1 MARRR
6 RATDNPFAGTENELV
21 TPKWRS
27 AAFETQARNTS
38 LWRMVLKLPNTARYL
53 AGRAWSQRPAL
64 VVLVLITTAAGGV
77 ASGVGLYS
85 TASVLRQLFTAAPTP
100 QRLHAALPAILVVM
114 CALAVQRLTD
124 AISQYGTEV
133 TGVLMRRACEEEV
146 FTASI
151 SVPVSAYDDANWY
164 DARELASQSGSMHV
178 DGAWTRMVTAV
189 GSLTGLAATATTL
202 ALLDPLLLPAL
213 LISVIPDSWAALS
226 NARALYDM
234 MRRLSPIRR
243 RRWLV
248 ERLADNEEAA
258 SEIRAYQAQS
268 VLLAELAKFG
278 DILQDEQLTLA
289 GRQAHTRLLG
299 RVAGGTGLGLAYGL
313 LALFVVLGRVPLPV
327 AGSALIA
334 IQISRARL
342 ADVVLAVNRLYEESL
357 YVNAF
362 REFLRDC
369 ADRVRPAI
377 AERAPAQPQAYEF
390 DQVSFAY
397 PGSEHLVLHGVTLH
411 IRRGEKIAFA
421 GLNGSG
427 KTTAAKL
434 LAGLYHPTSGR
445 ILRDGVDVSQVDPA
459 SLFDSVAIVMQ
470 DPIHWPVSL
479 ALNIRYGRP
488 DREDPD
494 GTALH
499 AAAAAAGAD
508 DVAAS
513 APHGWRT
520 MLSKQ
525 FVLGTHLSGGQEQRV
540 AIARALYRRGSLLIA
555 DEPTASLDAL
565 AESRIYRTLAE
576 LDGDTTCVLITH
588 RMASVRMCTKIYVF
602 DEGRVVAEGT
612 HDELMALGPGSRYH
626 DLYQVQATAYQS
638 PDALPTA
645 S

>member
-1 MARRR
+1 VARRR
-6 RATDNPFAGTENELV
+6 RPVENPFAGTENELV

-38 LWRMVLKLPNTARYL
+38 LWRMMLRLPNTARYL
-53 AGRAWSQRPAL
+53 AARAWAQQPTI
-64 VVLVLITTAAGGV
+64 VVLVLITTAVSGV

-85 TASVLRQLFTAAPTP
+85 TASVLRQLFTTAPTP
-100 QRLHAALPAILVVM
+100 QRLLAAVPAVLVVM
-114 CALAVQRLTD
+114 SALAVQRLAD
-124 AISQYGTEV
+124 AISQYCTEV
-133 TGVLMRRACEEEV
+133 TSVLMRQACEKEV

-151 SVPVSAYDDANWY
+151 TVPVSAYDDATWY

-202 ALLDPLLLPAL
+202 ALLDPMLLPAL
-213 LISVIPDSWAALS
+213 LISVVPDSWAALS
-226 NARALYDM
+226 NSRALYDM
-234 MRRLSPIRR
+234 MRRLSPFRR
-243 RRWLV
+243 RRWLI

-258 SEIRAYQAQS
+258 PEIRAYQAQPA
-268 VLLAELAKFG
+268 LLAELTKFG
-278 DILQDEQLTLA
+278 DILQNEQLTLA
-289 GRQAHTRLLG
+289 SRQARTRLLG
-299 RVAGGTGLGLAYGL
+299 RAAGGVGLGVAYAL
-313 LALFVVLGRVPLPV
+313 LGLFVLIGRVPLPV

-334 IQISRARL
+334 IQTSRARL

-369 ADRVRPAI
+369 ADRVRPAV
-377 AERAPAQPQAYEF
+377 AGRAPTAPATYEF
-390 DQVSFAY
+390 DHVSFSY
-397 PGSEHLVLHGVTLH
+397 PGSEKLVLHDVTLR
-411 IRRGEKIAFA
+411 IRRGEKVAFA

-434 LAGLYHPTSGR
+434 LAGLYQPTSGR
-445 ILRDGVDVSQVDPA
+445 ILRDGVDVSQVDPD
-459 SLFDSVAIVMQ
+459 SLFDGVAIVMQ
-470 DPIHWPVSL
+470 DAIHWPVSL
-479 ALNIRYGRP
+479 ADNIRYGRP
-488 DREDPD
+488 DRPDPD
-494 GTALH
+494 DAALL

-508 DVAAS
+508 EVAAS
-513 APHGWRT
+513 VPHGWRT

-540 AIARALYRRGSLLIA
+540 AIARALYRQGSLLIA

-565 AESRIYRTLAE
+565 AEARIYRSLAE
-576 LDGDTTCVLITH
+576 LDEDTTCVLITH
-588 RMASVRMCTKIYVF
+588 RMASVRTCTRIYVF

-612 HDELMALGPGSRYH
+612 HDELMSLGPGTRYH
-626 DLYQVQATAYQS
+626 NLYQVQAAAYQS
-638 PDALPTA
+638 PDVLPTA